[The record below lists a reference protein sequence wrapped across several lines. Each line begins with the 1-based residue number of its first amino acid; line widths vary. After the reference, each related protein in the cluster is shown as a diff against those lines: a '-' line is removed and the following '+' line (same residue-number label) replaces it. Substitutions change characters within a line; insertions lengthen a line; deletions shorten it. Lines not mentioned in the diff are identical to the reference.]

1 MPLYWL
7 ALPRVSGQRFPVY
20 LTGLFARTLD
30 GFCRKIAYPPRVI
43 AVKVRTRSQKSIPIY
58 ELHSNDD
65 AELTNDMLDH
75 IALGSLI
82 FTAIS
87 LLFGAIAILDMPYKN
102 AVNRNHPHQDAIY
115 YAGWVSLFTLH
126 AIWPLLW
133 IWSAVYREDL
143 SPRFA
148 QINEDTAI
156 NDKAA
161 AEASDTNADVESLD
175 ADITDSVTL
184 LRHKF
189 EVLDDRIERIE
200 KAITSATEA
209 A

>member
-1 MPLYWL
+1 MLDYL
-7 ALPRVSGQRFPVY
+7 ALG
-20 LTGLFARTLD
+20 
-30 GFCRKIAYPPRVI
+30 I
-43 AVKVRTRSQKSIPIY
+43 
-58 ELHSNDD
+58 
-65 AELTNDMLDH
+65 
-75 IALGSLI
+75 LI

-87 LLFGAIAILDMPYKN
+87 LLFGAIAILDIPYKI
-102 AVNRNHPHQDAIY
+102 AVNRNHPHQDGIY

-133 IWSAVYREDL
+133 IWSAVYREEL
-143 SPRFA
+143 SPRFS

-161 AEASDTNADVESLD
+161 PNASDDDTDAKQLE
-175 ADITDSVTL
+175 ADITDSVVL
-184 LRHKF
+184 LGHKF

-200 KAITSATEA
+200 TAIISATEA

>member
-1 MPLYWL
+1 
-7 ALPRVSGQRFPVY
+7 
-20 LTGLFARTLD
+20 
-30 GFCRKIAYPPRVI
+30 
-43 AVKVRTRSQKSIPIY
+43 
-58 ELHSNDD
+58 
-65 AELTNDMLDH
+65 MLDY
-75 IALGSLI
+75 IALGILI

-87 LLFGAIAILDMPYKN
+87 LLFGAIAILDIPYKI

-126 AIWPLLW
+126 AIWPFLW
-133 IWSAVYREDL
+133 VWSAAYREDL
-143 SPRFA
+143 SPRFT
-148 QINEDTAI
+148 QMNEDTAI
-156 NDKAA
+156 NDKVL
-161 AEASDTNADVESLD
+161 AESTDTNANAEDMD

-200 KAITSATEA
+200 KAIIDATEA